1 MGIGKKVE
9 WKPPLWNKENTD
21 AYKWCIN
28 HGVKIYSVP
37 CGKGFNNKTCW
48 IEVNVNGRTKRSPNT
63 YGPTELWPKV
73 MELYKFYYDKN
84 IKQ

>member
-1 MGIGKKVE
+1 MGIGKTID
-9 WKPPLWNKENTD
+9 WKQPFWNKENTA
-21 AYKWCIN
+21 AYSWCIK
-28 HGVKIYSVP
+28 HGIKIYSVP

-48 IEVNVNGRTKRSPNT
+48 IEVNVNGRKQQSPKT

-84 IKQ
+84 IRK

>member
-48 IEVNVNGRTKRSPNT
+48 IEVNVNGRKQKSPNT
-63 YGPTELWPKV
+63 YGPT
-73 MELYKFYYDKN
+73 
-84 IKQ
+84 

>member
-1 MGIGKKVE
+1 MGIGKQIN
-9 WKPPLWNKENTD
+9 WKHPDWNKENTE
-21 AYKWCIN
+21 AYQWCIK

-48 IEVNVNGRTKRSPNT
+48 IEVNVNGRKQKSPNT

-84 IKQ
+84 IRK